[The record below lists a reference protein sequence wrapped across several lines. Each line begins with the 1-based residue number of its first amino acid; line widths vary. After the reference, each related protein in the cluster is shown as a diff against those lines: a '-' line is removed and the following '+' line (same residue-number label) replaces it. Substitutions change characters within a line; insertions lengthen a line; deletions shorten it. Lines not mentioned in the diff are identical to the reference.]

1 MSELKSTLKVF
12 REQNLEGKQGHVPG
26 HLSKLLVGN
35 EERPSE
41 RLRVSLNVFEPGTAV
56 PLHWHLIEGLYYAIS
71 GRATLT
77 DIEGKSHDIG
87 PGSAMYI
94 SPGIACAHSW
104 QIKERLQ
111 LIAIRAE
118 TSPEKNIQFEVD
130 KSTMKS
136 SIKFDYLLKQ
146 GGAAF
151 KSFY

>member
-1 MSELKSTLKVF
+1 MKELKSTLKVF
-12 REQNLEGKQGHVPG
+12 REQDLEGKVGHAPG

-87 PGSAMYI
+87 PGSVMYI

-118 TSPEKNIQFEVD
+118 TRPEKNIQFEVD
-130 KSTMKS
+130 KSSMKS
-136 SIKFDYLLKQ
+136 SISFDDLTKG
-146 GGAAF
+146 GGALF

>member
-1 MSELKSTLKVF
+1 MLF
-12 REQNLEGKQGHVPG
+12 Q
-26 HLSKLLVGN
+26 
-35 EERPSE
+35 
-41 RLRVSLNVFEPGTAV
+41 
-56 PLHWHLIEGLYYAIS
+56 

-77 DIEGKSHDIG
+77 DVEGKSHDVG
-87 PGSAMYI
+87 PGSVMYI

-104 QIKERLQ
+104 KIIERLQ

-130 KSTMKS
+130 TSTMKS

-146 GGAAF
+146 RGAAF